1 MAVLEEKDVM
11 KMLEETEAVLHGH
24 FLLTSG
30 LHSPMYV
37 EKFNVLQHPK
47 YTERLCQEIARRYEN
62 DNVELV
68 VGPMTGGILLAHE
81 VGKALGTRAI
91 FTERENGKMTL
102 RRGFQIPA
110 GTRVLVVEDN
120 ALLRHHLKVQIQD
133 AGHQVDDAED
143 AKEADYYLNEH
154 LPDIAIVD
162 LGLPDEDG
170 LSLIRRWRSNDV
182 SLPILVLTARES
194 WQDKVEVLSAG
205 ADDYVTK
212 PFHIEEVMARMQAL
226 MRRNSGLASQV
237 ISLPPFQVDLSRREL
252 SINDEVI
259 KLTAFEYTIM
269 ETLIRNN
276 GKVVS
281 KDSLMLQLYPDAE
294 LRESHTIDVLMGR
307 LRKKIQAQ
315 YPQEVITTVRGQGYL
330 FELR

>member
-1 MAVLEEKDVM
+1 M
-11 KMLEETEAVLHGH
+11 
-24 FLLTSG
+24 
-30 LHSPMYV
+30 
-37 EKFNVLQHPK
+37 
-47 YTERLCQEIARRYEN
+47 
-62 DNVELV
+62 
-68 VGPMTGGILLAHE
+68 
-81 VGKALGTRAI
+81 
-91 FTERENGKMTL
+91 
-102 RRGFQIPA
+102 
-110 GTRVLVVEDN
+110 RVLVVEDN

-315 YPQEVITTVRGQGYL
+315 YPQEVIPPFAARAICSNCADEKITTSFFPALAAGTFSVGNGSGSTGA
-330 FELR
+330 FACLRNGRADRL

>member
-1 MAVLEEKDVM
+1 M
-11 KMLEETEAVLHGH
+11 KNARIR
-24 FLLTSG
+24 LLKT
-30 LHSPMYV
+30 
-37 EKFNVLQHPK
+37 
-47 YTERLCQEIARRYEN
+47 
-62 DNVELV
+62 
-68 VGPMTGGILLAHE
+68 
-81 VGKALGTRAI
+81 
-91 FTERENGKMTL
+91 
-102 RRGFQIPA
+102 
-110 GTRVLVVEDN
+110 N

-133 AGHQVDDAED
+133 AWLIRLDDAD
-143 AKEADYYLNEH
+143 RCQRKPIYYLNEH

>member
-1 MAVLEEKDVM
+1 M
-11 KMLEETEAVLHGH
+11 
-24 FLLTSG
+24 
-30 LHSPMYV
+30 
-37 EKFNVLQHPK
+37 
-47 YTERLCQEIARRYEN
+47 
-62 DNVELV
+62 
-68 VGPMTGGILLAHE
+68 
-81 VGKALGTRAI
+81 
-91 FTERENGKMTL
+91 
-102 RRGFQIPA
+102 
-110 GTRVLVVEDN
+110 RVLVVEDN

-252 SINDEVI
+252 
-259 KLTAFEYTIM
+259 TAFEYTIM